1 MWDCVILFFVFKQKT
16 AYEMRISDWSSDV
29 CSSDLPAR
37 DVQTHRARPINSLYP
52 YATRKRQPGR
62 SGGGAFGPRYGR
74 LIYGPEALQAKP
86 CTERAGGVIR
96 VQVMHSYLQTRTID
110 RKRMRQVI
118 TREGHWAATPPVD
131 RAGLH
136 SLSTSNNH

>member
-1 MWDCVILFFVFKQKT
+1 MTRRPPESTRTHTLFPYTTLFRSKSAGANGRRREQKQ
-16 AYEMRISDWSSDV
+16 ADRGHH
-29 CSSDLPAR
+29 PAR

-86 CTERAGGVIR
+86 CTVRAGGGFR
-96 VQVMHSYLQTRTID
+96 VQV
-110 RKRMRQVI
+110 I
-118 TREGHWAATPPVD
+118 T
-131 RAGLH
+131 
-136 SLSTSNNH
+136 S